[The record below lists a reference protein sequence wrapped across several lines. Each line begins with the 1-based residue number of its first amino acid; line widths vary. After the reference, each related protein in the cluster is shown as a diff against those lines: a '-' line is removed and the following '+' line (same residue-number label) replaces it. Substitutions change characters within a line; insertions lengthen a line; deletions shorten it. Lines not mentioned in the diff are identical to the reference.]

1 MVHVQAFFFSVENVN
16 NNTNEHVQDKEGA
29 SDHVDHEEENLNCV
43 VVLDL
48 DSSLEYNQE
57 LKREEEELRK
67 EKLEIIDG
75 KKEENY

>member
-29 SDHVDHEEENLNCV
+29 SNHVDHEEENLNCV

-48 DSSLEYNQE
+48 DSVDFSGV
-57 LKREEEELRK
+57 
-67 EKLEIIDG
+67 DG
-75 KKEENY
+75 VPHDSDPPFSCHNVKQSD